1 MKNLRTALLEPLV
14 ELIRR
19 AATDL
24 PADVELALQDA
35 CAAEAP
41 GSPAV
46 LALNSILE
54 NVRLARKKSVPMC
67 QDTGTPI
74 FFVQHPKGW
83 STTELK
89 DIICGAVAEAT
100 RRSLLRPNAV
110 DSLTGVN
117 SGNNLGGEFF
127 PFIHFQEHSS
137 AQLRIQLLLKGG
149 GSENVGAQYALPD
162 ERLRAERSLDGVRRA
177 ALDAVQRAQGFGC
190 PPGVLGIAIGGDRT
204 SGYLASKQAFLRRL
218 DETNPDPQLAAL
230 EDQILAQANL
240 LGIGAMGFGGRRTL
254 LGVHAGALYR
264 LPASFFVTVSYMCWA
279 YRRWRMDWQ
288 DGEVTYA

>member
-1 MKNLRTALLEPLV
+1 MKNMRTSLMEPLV
-14 ELIRR
+14 ELIRK
-19 AATDL
+19 AATNL
-24 PADVELALQDA
+24 PADVELALREA
-35 CAAEAP
+35 RRAEAP

-46 LALNSILE
+46 LALDSILK
-54 NVRLARKKSVPMC
+54 NVRLARSQSVPMC

-74 FFVQHPKGW
+74 FYVQHPEGW
-83 STTELK
+83 STTELR
-89 DIICGAVAEAT
+89 DTIRGAVAEAT

-110 DSLTGVN
+110 EPLSGAN

-127 PFIHFQEHSS
+127 PFIHYQEITCKN
-137 AQLRIQLLLKGG
+137 LRVHLLLKGG

-162 ERLRAERSLDGVRRA
+162 ERLGAERSLEGVRRA
-177 ALDAVQRAQGFGC
+177 ALDAVRRAQGFGC
-190 PPGVLGIAIGGDRT
+190 PPGVLGVAIGGDRA
-204 SGYLASKQAFLRRL
+204 SGHLASKQVFLRRL
-218 DETNPDPQLAAL
+218 GESNPDPMLAAL

-254 LGVHAGALYR
+254 LGVHISALHR
-264 LPASFFVTVSYMCWA
+264 LPASYFVTVSYMCWA